1 MSFPVVFD
9 KPSDFTVQMEC
20 VDLFNAGYSENFVI
34 SHSYNDL
41 SDKPKLNGQ
50 TIQGDIDEIDPTVP
64 EWAKSPKKRP
74 IMRKKSVRCRKAI
87 FKSSRR
93 RILKICG
100 TRIDWRKSKWK
111 ANS

>member
-64 EWAKSPKKRP
+64 EWAKSPKKTAYNAEE
-74 IMRKKSVRCRKAI
+74 IGALSKSDIQIVTAAD
-87 FKSSRR
+87 FENM
-93 RILKICG
+93 
-100 TRIDWRKSKWK
+100 W
-111 ANS
+111 NEN

>member
-20 VDLFNAGYSENFVI
+20 ADLFNARYSENLVI
-34 SHSYNDL
+34 SHSYDDL

-64 EWAKSPKKRP
+64 AWAKQSEKPAYNAEE
-74 IMRKKSVRCRKAI
+74 IGALSKSDIQIVTAAD
-87 FKSSRR
+87 FENM
-93 RILKICG
+93 
-100 TRIDWRKSKWK
+100 W
-111 ANS
+111 NEN

>member
-64 EWAKSPKKRP
+64 EWAKSPKKP
-74 IMRKKSVRCRKAI
+74 AYNAEEIGALSKSDIQIVTAAD
-87 FKSSRR
+87 FENM
-93 RILKICG
+93 
-100 TRIDWRKSKWK
+100 W
-111 ANS
+111 NEN